1 MAQSQTDQ
9 GLALQPV
16 SVRKMHRLDSIHYH
30 RVDCNEA
37 RGAALTKMV
46 ETDDD
51 MDHYLKDV
59 YCTCVG

>member
-1 MAQSQTDQ
+1 
-9 GLALQPV
+9 
-16 SVRKMHRLDSIHYH
+16 MHRLDSIHHH

-46 ETDDD
+46 ETDDN

-59 YCTCVG
+59 YVGRMMVRFCGQDTMLVFLTKVVM